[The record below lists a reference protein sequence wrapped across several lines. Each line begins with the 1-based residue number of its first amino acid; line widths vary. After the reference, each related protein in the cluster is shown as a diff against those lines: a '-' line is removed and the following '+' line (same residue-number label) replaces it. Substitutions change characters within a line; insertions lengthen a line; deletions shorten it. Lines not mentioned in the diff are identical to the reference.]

1 MRIRSPILSCGTIGA
16 EEAVRRAGAGEL
28 QLVDA
33 TWLLPGESATNTTLP
48 GTTAVLDTDA
58 IKAVAVNDRTPDV
71 LASLF
76 ETSGVGPTPQIALYD
91 RAGLFS
97 STWAWWML
105 LEIGYTSMVVQGWTE
120 DGGEAPEPAPATLPP
135 RAPHATSATLAE
147 VVAALGTDTQLID
160 ARAPGRFAGLE
171 PEPREGLRSGHIPG
185 AVNLPFARVKNGDRF
200 LTPAETFTLASSL
213 GIDLAKPIITYCGS
227 GVTAS
232 ALAFVLSRAGAT
244 EVRVYM
250 GSWAEYGATDY
261 PVETGL

>member
-1 MRIRSPILSCGTIGA
+1 MIRSPILSCGTIGA
-16 EEAVRRAGAGEL
+16 AEAVRRARAGEL

-33 TWLLPGESATNTTLP
+33 TWLLPGESAVNGTLP

-58 IKAVAVNDRTPDV
+58 IKAVPVNDRTPDV

-76 ETSGVGPTPQIALYD
+76 ESSGVGPTPQIALYD

-97 STWAWWML
+97 SAWAWWML
-105 LEIGYTSMVVQGWTE
+105 LEVGYTSLVVQGWTQ
-120 DGGEAPEPAPATLPP
+120 DGDEAPETAPATLPP
-135 RAPHATSATLAE
+135 RYPHATSATLAE
-147 VVAALGTDTQLID
+147 VVAALGTDTEFID
-160 ARAPGRFAGLE
+160 ARAPGRFAGID

-185 AVNLPFARVKNGDRF
+185 AVNMPMGRIKNADRF
-200 LTPAETFTLASSL
+200 VTPAETFTLTQDL

-244 EVRVYM
+244 DVRVYM
-250 GSWAEYGATDY
+250 GSWAEYGATDH